1 MDDDVTDEKDVPSR
15 GFAKL
20 DVGIVDST
28 LWMKPHDALRVW
40 IALLAKCDSYG
51 IVRAAAPA
59 LAHLC
64 FVTLDRFEEIIEE
77 FASPDRHS
85 RTPDNEGRRL
95 QKIEGG
101 WLILNYLR
109 YRDMMQRKAASHAE
123 RQAKYREK
131 VKVRDARVTRTV
143 TRDTEADSRGREQ
156 KAEAVQ
162 KLSSPA
168 ASELDLDLPDDPVST
183 TPKPLSTAEREFED
197 LWSICE
203 KRQGKG
209 SALKAYLKARKSGQ
223 MPDIGTVKA
232 AYCRMAESWDWT
244 KEDRQYHPLLATW
257 LNRQGWTD
265 VPRGG
270 GPPQSALKMIFG
282 VKANRT
288 PEEEARM
295 TEGAE
300 IPED

>member
-1 MDDDVTDEKDVPSR
+1 MDDNVTDEKDIPSR

-64 FVTLDRFEEIIEE
+64 FVTLERFEEIIEE
-77 FASPDRHS
+77 FAAPDKHS

-109 YRDMMQRKAASHAE
+109 YRDMMQRKIASHAE

-131 VKVRDARVTRTV
+131 VKTRDARVTRTV
-143 TRDTEADSRGREQ
+143 TRDAEADSRGREQ
-156 KAEAVQ
+156 RAEEKPPTPSA
-162 KLSSPA
+162 PI
-168 ASELDLDLPDDPVST
+168 LDLDLPEEKATPVKKLTPQQEFIDSAWKTYDDCGGIRPPAALLAKWARDYFKGNYAWMLRSLAEMAPRGALSKGDAYVGTALKNIAEGKSFAPAKPVD
-183 TPKPLSTAEREFED
+183 ERQWVPVGTLDED
-197 LWSICE
+197 L
-203 KRQGKG
+203 
-209 SALKAYLKARKSGQ
+209 
-223 MPDIGTVKA
+223 
-232 AYCRMAESWDWT
+232 
-244 KEDRQYHPLLATW
+244 
-257 LNRQGWTD
+257 
-265 VPRGG
+265 
-270 GPPQSALKMIFG
+270 
-282 VKANRT
+282 
-288 PEEEARM
+288 
-295 TEGAE
+295 
-300 IPED
+300 